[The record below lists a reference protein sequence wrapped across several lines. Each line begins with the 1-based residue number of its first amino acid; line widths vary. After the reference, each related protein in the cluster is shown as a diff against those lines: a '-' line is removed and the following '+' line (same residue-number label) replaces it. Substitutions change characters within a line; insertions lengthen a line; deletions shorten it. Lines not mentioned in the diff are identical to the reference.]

1 MNLRGMK
8 CLDSLW
14 QQLWGIKCGKCGDS
28 VRHQMP
34 FKMTACPR
42 HGGHS
47 HEDWRIPVGF
57 RSRQKGVSHPEEMGK
72 ERSVNTIFF
81 CMSLLSPFHS
91 VRKQCGFWGF
101 HSGMRESFC
110 PVPAEKGTTRCLHP
124 LPGAECWECTHTRI
138 QNIPILGHTRSQY
151 QAAGGSSLQ
160 PCTPEPA
167 W

>member
-14 QQLWGIKCGKCGDS
+14 QLLWGIKCGKCGDS
-28 VRHQMP
+28 VGHQMP

-72 ERSVNTIFF
+72 ERSVNTIFLHVPSVTF
-81 CMSLLSPFHS
+81 PQRQKAMWLLGLSQWDGGVVLS
-91 VRKQCGFWGF
+91 
-101 HSGMRESFC
+101 C
-110 PVPAEKGTTRCLHP
+110 P
-124 LPGAECWECTHTRI
+124 
-138 QNIPILGHTRSQY
+138 
-151 QAAGGSSLQ
+151 
-160 PCTPEPA
+160 
-167 W
+167 